1 MGDFLG
7 WRVRCR
13 KKNGDRRQNPGPHPP
28 IEEVAVL
35 DQGQDPDTEPQNTAP
50 RTQQTCS
57 SRSTP
62 RSADGAPCF
71 HHGASKRTFSYV
83 AHFVFRRIVA
93 GRAGPTQ
100 GEQTHCRTP
109 VPPRPGDPRRRDRAL
124 PSQTRPRDPLPLPRD
139 PPPQPLR
146 AGHNSMN
153 RTEGRT
159 LRNGH
164 ARLGGRPA
172 ETHPT
177 QQAEHRRPTLRL
189 HPHPG
194 RGLTCLATVP
204 GLFHIQ
210 EGRGLCYG
218 GQHAHIPDPRGNRH
232 GSPQPPPHD
241 REDDPSRP
249 RATAPQHTSTQS
261 RRPPGEPRRP
271 HSRREEPRC
280 AERAPG
286 PSRGRPPSRNENE

>member
-1 MGDFLG
+1 M
-7 WRVRCR
+7 
-13 KKNGDRRQNPGPHPP
+13 
-28 IEEVAVL
+28 
-35 DQGQDPDTEPQNTAP
+35 
-50 RTQQTCS
+50 
-57 SRSTP
+57 
-62 RSADGAPCF
+62 
-71 HHGASKRTFSYV
+71 
-83 AHFVFRRIVA
+83 A
-93 GRAGPTQ
+93 GRARPTQ

-139 PPPQPLR
+139 SPPQPLR

-153 RTEGRT
+153 RTESRT

-164 ARLGGRPA
+164 ARLKGRLA

-194 RGLTCLATVP
+194 RGPTCLATVS

-261 RRPPGEPRRP
+261 RRPPGEPQHP
-271 HSRREEPRC
+271 HSGREEPRC